1 MNLVIHMSALIAM
14 TVLSWYEI
22 VWLIRR
28 DFPSIKAISVH
39 LWKDA
44 EERKNARGH
53 KDFGHCENSETVFAL
68 AKL

>member
-1 MNLVIHMSALIAM
+1 MNLVIQMSTLIAM

-22 VWLIRR
+22 VWLIWR
-28 DFPSIKAISVH
+28 DVPSMKAVCVH

-44 EERKNARGH
+44 VERKNARGH

>member
-1 MNLVIHMSALIAM
+1 MIQVSALIAM

-22 VWLIRR
+22 MWLIWR
-28 DFPSIKAISVH
+28 DVPSRKAVCVH

-44 EERKNARGH
+44 VERKNARGH
-53 KDFGHCENSETVFAL
+53 KDFGHCENSETVFAI

>member
-1 MNLVIHMSALIAM
+1 MNLVIQVSALITM

-22 VWLIRR
+22 MWLIWR
-28 DFPSIKAISVH
+28 DVPSMKAVCVH

-44 EERKNARGH
+44 EERENTRGH

>member
-1 MNLVIHMSALIAM
+1 MNLVIQMSALIAM
-14 TVLSWYEI
+14 TVLLWYEI

-44 EERKNARGH
+44 EE
-53 KDFGHCENSETVFAL
+53 
-68 AKL
+68 

>member
-1 MNLVIHMSALIAM
+1 MIQMSALIVM
-14 TVLSWYEI
+14 TVQSWYEI
-22 VWLIRR
+22 VWLIWRE
-28 DFPSIKAISVH
+28 FPSMKAVCVH

>member
-1 MNLVIHMSALIAM
+1 MNLVIQVSALIAL

-22 VWLIRR
+22 MWLFRR
-28 DFPSIKAISVH
+28 DFPSMKAICVH

-53 KDFGHCENSETVFAL
+53 KDFGHFMKSETVFAL